1 MAHRQSPS
9 PPLPDTHT
17 PLVLIMQIWSSP
29 SSNLQLS
36 FLWEPFGAGLRGKQ
50 AAVSSRAE
58 GSRPLVALWDPYFV
72 FTQRVQTVQNVSPTE
87 KKKQEIKTTETV
99 GAVLHPIFI
108 SQQKLWAVMWQRAGS
123 QNKTI
128 QSIKTSQHNN
138 WMKCDWSNILINI
151 KWSQNWIDFEYLIS
165 FCHAALWYQSWSNGP
180 SRLARQ
186 YLSNISQVSFFF
198 FSTVKEA
205 RKK

>member
-1 MAHRQSPS
+1 
-9 PPLPDTHT
+9 
-17 PLVLIMQIWSSP
+17 MQIWSSP

-87 KKKQEIKTTETV
+87 KKKKQEIKTTETV

-123 QNKTI
+123 QHKTI

-138 WMKCDWSNILINI
+138 WMKCDWSNIFINI

-165 FCHAALWYQSWSNGP
+165 FCHSALWYQSCDRTAPPDWPDSICQIFHR
-180 SRLARQ
+180 SA
-186 YLSNISQVSFFF
+186 FF
-198 FSTVKEA
+198 FSPPL
-205 RKK
+205 KKPGKKKSDGSKAK